1 MNAQQLL
8 KRLSQLKTD
17 RIKHEAHWKECYK
30 YCAPER
36 QQSFTDVAALA
47 LEQERKQ
54 ARTDLF
60 DTTAVEGIQLLV
72 SSIVSG
78 TTSPVSIWFKSVP
91 SGVDTPSQLT
101 QGEQWLSQVDQ
112 FLFRNIHASNF
123 DSEVT
128 DFLTDL
134 VVAGWAVLYAD
145 TNTGEVAPKS
155 VDEYKLE
162 REDFDFEEFK
172 ADESNK
178 EFLTEAHK
186 HGITNKQL
194 DFLLSEYDKRA
205 VDLVSN
211 SSQIDTDTTVQTL
224 QSDWGDKYEA
234 NIFNAV
240 KAARACGITDEQIND
255 PLIGNNVAFIKM
267 ASYFGSQ
274 MTEDK
279 PVSNGTPVNVDISSL
294 MRSEAFFNPK
304 HPDHKSVKAQIDS
317 YYDSLRK

>member
-1 MNAQQLL
+1 M
-8 KRLSQLKTD
+8 TD
-17 RIKHEAHWKECYK
+17 N
-30 YCAPER
+30 
-36 QQSFTDVAALA
+36 
-47 LEQERKQ
+47 LEQQQTIEQ
-54 ARTDLF
+54 
-60 DTTAVEGIQLLV
+60 DTTASTVLSTV
-72 SSIVSG
+72 NDSSIE
-78 TTSPVSIWFKSVP
+78 TAIPEKFKVTAEDGSV
-91 SGVDTPSQLT
+91 DYKAT
-101 QGEQWLSQVDQ
+101 
-112 FLFRNIHASNF
+112 
-123 DSEVT
+123 
-128 DFLTDL
+128 
-134 VVAGWAVLYAD
+134 VAKMNESYSYLEKKVG
-145 TNTGEVAPKS
+145 TGEVAPKS

-205 VDLVSN
+205 VNLVSN

-240 KAARACGITDEQIND
+240 KAARACGITDEQINN

-267 ASYFGSQ
+267 AAYFGSQ

-279 PVSNGTPVNVDISSL
+279 PVSNGTPVNVDIQSL

>member
-1 MNAQQLL
+1 M
-8 KRLSQLKTD
+8 TD
-17 RIKHEAHWKECYK
+17 N
-30 YCAPER
+30 
-36 QQSFTDVAALA
+36 
-47 LEQERKQ
+47 LEQPQ
-54 ARTDLF
+54 AIEQ
-60 DTTAVEGIQLLV
+60 DTTASTVLSTV
-72 SSIVSG
+72 NDSSIETVI
-78 TTSPVSIWFKSVP
+78 PDKFKVTAEDGSV
-91 SGVDTPSQLT
+91 DYKAT
-101 QGEQWLSQVDQ
+101 
-112 FLFRNIHASNF
+112 
-123 DSEVT
+123 
-128 DFLTDL
+128 
-134 VVAGWAVLYAD
+134 VAKMNESYSYLEKKVG
-145 TNTGEVAPKS
+145 TGEVAPKS

-178 EFLTEAHK
+178 EFLSEAHK

-205 VDLVSN
+205 VNLVSN

-240 KAARACGITDEQIND
+240 KAARACGITDEQINN

-267 ASYFGSQ
+267 AAYFGSQ

-279 PVSNGTPVNVDISSL
+279 PVSNGTPVNVDIQSL

>member
-1 MNAQQLL
+1 MTNN
-8 KRLSQLKTD
+8 
-17 RIKHEAHWKECYK
+17 
-30 YCAPER
+30 
-36 QQSFTDVAALA
+36 
-47 LEQERKQ
+47 LEQPQINEQ
-54 ARTDLF
+54 DTVLSTTNDSSI
-60 DTTAVEGIQLLV
+60 DTTI
-72 SSIVSG
+72 
-78 TTSPVSIWFKSVP
+78 PDKFKVVTEDGSV
-91 SGVDTPSQLT
+91 DYKAT
-101 QGEQWLSQVDQ
+101 
-112 FLFRNIHASNF
+112 
-123 DSEVT
+123 
-128 DFLTDL
+128 
-134 VVAGWAVLYAD
+134 VAKMNESYSYLEKKVG
-145 TNTGEVAPKS
+145 TGEVAPKS

-194 DFLLSEYDKRA
+194 DFLISEYDKRA
-205 VDLVSN
+205 VNLVSN
-211 SSQIDTDTTVQTL
+211 SSQIDTDSTVQTL

-267 ASYFGSQ
+267 AAYFGSQ

-279 PVSNGTPVNVDISSL
+279 PVSNGTPVNVDIQSL

>member
-1 MNAQQLL
+1 M
-8 KRLSQLKTD
+8 TD
-17 RIKHEAHWKECYK
+17 N
-30 YCAPER
+30 
-36 QQSFTDVAALA
+36 
-47 LEQERKQ
+47 LEQPQ
-54 ARTDLF
+54 AIEQ
-60 DTTAVEGIQLLV
+60 DTIASTVLSTVNDSSNEAAIPEKFKVTAEDG
-72 SSIVSG
+72 
-78 TTSPVSIWFKSVP
+78 SV
-91 SGVDTPSQLT
+91 DYKAT
-101 QGEQWLSQVDQ
+101 
-112 FLFRNIHASNF
+112 
-123 DSEVT
+123 
-128 DFLTDL
+128 
-134 VVAGWAVLYAD
+134 VAKMNESYSYLEKKVG
-145 TNTGEVAPKS
+145 TGEVAPKS

-205 VDLVSN
+205 VNLVSN

-240 KAARACGITDEQIND
+240 KAARACGITDEQINN

-267 ASYFGSQ
+267 AAYFGSQ

-279 PVSNGTPVNVDISSL
+279 PVSNGTPVNVDIQSL

>member
-1 MNAQQLL
+1 M
-8 KRLSQLKTD
+8 TD
-17 RIKHEAHWKECYK
+17 N
-30 YCAPER
+30 
-36 QQSFTDVAALA
+36 
-47 LEQERKQ
+47 LEQPQ
-54 ARTDLF
+54 AIEQ
-60 DTTAVEGIQLLV
+60 DTTASTVLSISNN
-72 SSIVSG
+72 SSNETAI
-78 TTSPVSIWFKSVP
+78 PDKFKVTAEDGSV
-91 SGVDTPSQLT
+91 DYKAT
-101 QGEQWLSQVDQ
+101 
-112 FLFRNIHASNF
+112 
-123 DSEVT
+123 
-128 DFLTDL
+128 
-134 VVAGWAVLYAD
+134 VAKMNESYSYLEKKVG
-145 TNTGEVAPKS
+145 TGEVAPKS

-194 DFLLSEYDKRA
+194 DFLISEYDKRA
-205 VDLVSN
+205 VNLVSN

-224 QSDWGDKYEA
+224 QSDWGQDYEK

-240 KAARACGITDEQIND
+240 KAARACGITDEQINN

-267 ASYFGSQ
+267 AAYFGSQ

-279 PVSNGTPVNVDISSL
+279 PINNGTPVNVDIQSL

>member
-1 MNAQQLL
+1 M
-8 KRLSQLKTD
+8 TD
-17 RIKHEAHWKECYK
+17 N
-30 YCAPER
+30 
-36 QQSFTDVAALA
+36 
-47 LEQERKQ
+47 LEQQQTIEQ
-54 ARTDLF
+54 
-60 DTTAVEGIQLLV
+60 DTTAPTVLSTV
-72 SSIVSG
+72 NDSSIE
-78 TTSPVSIWFKSVP
+78 TAIPEKFKVTAEDGSV
-91 SGVDTPSQLT
+91 DYKAT
-101 QGEQWLSQVDQ
+101 
-112 FLFRNIHASNF
+112 
-123 DSEVT
+123 
-128 DFLTDL
+128 
-134 VVAGWAVLYAD
+134 VAKMNESYSYLEKKVG
-145 TNTGEVAPKS
+145 TGEVAPKS

-194 DFLLSEYDKRA
+194 DFLISEYDKRA
-205 VDLVSN
+205 VNLVSN

-224 QSDWGDKYEA
+224 QSDWGQDYEK

-255 PLIGNNVAFIKM
+255 PMIGNNVAFIKM
-267 ASYFGSQ
+267 AAYFGSQ

-279 PVSNGTPVNVDISSL
+279 PVSNGTPVNVDIQSL

-304 HPDHKSVKAQIDS
+304 HPDHRSVKAQIDS

>member
-1 MNAQQLL
+1 M
-8 KRLSQLKTD
+8 TD
-17 RIKHEAHWKECYK
+17 N
-30 YCAPER
+30 
-36 QQSFTDVAALA
+36 
-47 LEQERKQ
+47 LEQPQ
-54 ARTDLF
+54 AIEQ
-60 DTTAVEGIQLLV
+60 DTTASTVLSTV
-72 SSIVSG
+72 NDSSIE
-78 TTSPVSIWFKSVP
+78 TAIPDKFKVTAEDGSV
-91 SGVDTPSQLT
+91 DYKAT
-101 QGEQWLSQVDQ
+101 
-112 FLFRNIHASNF
+112 
-123 DSEVT
+123 
-128 DFLTDL
+128 
-134 VVAGWAVLYAD
+134 VAKMNESYSYLEKKVG
-145 TNTGEVAPKS
+145 TGEVAPKS

-178 EFLTEAHK
+178 EFLSEAHK

-240 KAARACGITDEQIND
+240 KAARACGITDERIND

-267 ASYFGSQ
+267 AAYFGSQ

-279 PVSNGTPVNVDISSL
+279 PVSNGTPVNVDIQSL

>member
-1 MNAQQLL
+1 M
-8 KRLSQLKTD
+8 TD
-17 RIKHEAHWKECYK
+17 N
-30 YCAPER
+30 
-36 QQSFTDVAALA
+36 
-47 LEQERKQ
+47 LEQQQTIEQ
-54 ARTDLF
+54 
-60 DTTAVEGIQLLV
+60 DTTASTVLSISNN
-72 SSIVSG
+72 SSNETAI
-78 TTSPVSIWFKSVP
+78 PEKFKVTAEDGSV
-91 SGVDTPSQLT
+91 DYKAT
-101 QGEQWLSQVDQ
+101 
-112 FLFRNIHASNF
+112 
-123 DSEVT
+123 
-128 DFLTDL
+128 
-134 VVAGWAVLYAD
+134 VAKMNESYSYLEKKVG
-145 TNTGEVAPKS
+145 TGEVAPKS
-155 VDEYKLE
+155 VDEYKIE

-194 DFLLSEYDKRA
+194 DFLISEYDKRA
-205 VDLVSN
+205 VNLVSN

-224 QSDWGDKYEA
+224 QSDWGQDYEK

-255 PLIGNNVAFIKM
+255 PMIGNNVAFIKM
-267 ASYFGSQ
+267 AAYFGSQ

-279 PVSNGTPVNVDISSL
+279 PINNGTPVNVDIQSL

>member
-1 MNAQQLL
+1 M
-8 KRLSQLKTD
+8 TD
-17 RIKHEAHWKECYK
+17 N
-30 YCAPER
+30 
-36 QQSFTDVAALA
+36 
-47 LEQERKQ
+47 LEQPQ
-54 ARTDLF
+54 AIEQ
-60 DTTAVEGIQLLV
+60 DTTASTVLSTV
-72 SSIVSG
+72 NDSSIE
-78 TTSPVSIWFKSVP
+78 TAIPDKFKVTAEDGSV
-91 SGVDTPSQLT
+91 DYKAT
-101 QGEQWLSQVDQ
+101 
-112 FLFRNIHASNF
+112 
-123 DSEVT
+123 
-128 DFLTDL
+128 
-134 VVAGWAVLYAD
+134 VAKMNESYSYLEKKVG
-145 TNTGEVAPKS
+145 TGEVAPKS

-194 DFLLSEYDKRA
+194 DFLLAEYDKRA

-240 KAARACGITDEQIND
+240 KAARACGITDEQINN

-267 ASYFGSQ
+267 AAYFGSQ

-279 PVSNGTPVNVDISSL
+279 PVSNGTPVNVDITSL
-294 MRSEAFFNPK
+294 MRSPAFFDSR

-317 YYDSLRK
+317 YYNSLRK

>member
-1 MNAQQLL
+1 M
-8 KRLSQLKTD
+8 TD
-17 RIKHEAHWKECYK
+17 N
-30 YCAPER
+30 
-36 QQSFTDVAALA
+36 
-47 LEQERKQ
+47 LEQPQ
-54 ARTDLF
+54 AIEQ
-60 DTTAVEGIQLLV
+60 DTTASTVLSTV
-72 SSIVSG
+72 NDSSIETVI
-78 TTSPVSIWFKSVP
+78 PDKFKVTAEDGSV
-91 SGVDTPSQLT
+91 DYKAT
-101 QGEQWLSQVDQ
+101 
-112 FLFRNIHASNF
+112 
-123 DSEVT
+123 
-128 DFLTDL
+128 
-134 VVAGWAVLYAD
+134 VAKMNESYSYLEKKVG
-145 TNTGEVAPKS
+145 TGEVAPKS

-178 EFLTEAHK
+178 EFLSEAHK

-194 DFLLSEYDKRA
+194 DFLLAEYDKRA

-240 KAARACGITDEQIND
+240 KAARACGITDEQINN

-267 ASYFGSQ
+267 AAYFGSQ

-279 PVSNGTPVNVDISSL
+279 PVSNGTPVNVDIQSL

>member
-1 MNAQQLL
+1 M
-8 KRLSQLKTD
+8 TD
-17 RIKHEAHWKECYK
+17 N
-30 YCAPER
+30 
-36 QQSFTDVAALA
+36 
-47 LEQERKQ
+47 LEQPQ
-54 ARTDLF
+54 AIEQ
-60 DTTAVEGIQLLV
+60 DTTASTVLSISNN
-72 SSIVSG
+72 SSNETAI
-78 TTSPVSIWFKSVP
+78 PDKFKVTAEDGSV
-91 SGVDTPSQLT
+91 DYKAT
-101 QGEQWLSQVDQ
+101 
-112 FLFRNIHASNF
+112 
-123 DSEVT
+123 
-128 DFLTDL
+128 
-134 VVAGWAVLYAD
+134 VAKMNESYSYLEKKVG
-145 TNTGEVAPKS
+145 TGEVAPKS

-194 DFLLSEYDKRA
+194 DFLISEYDKRA
-205 VDLVSN
+205 VNLVSN

-224 QSDWGDKYEA
+224 QSDWGQDYEK

-255 PLIGNNVAFIKM
+255 PMIGNNVAFIKM
-267 ASYFGSQ
+267 AAYFGSQ

-279 PVSNGTPVNVDISSL
+279 PVSNGTPVNVDIQSL

>member
-1 MNAQQLL
+1 M
-8 KRLSQLKTD
+8 TD
-17 RIKHEAHWKECYK
+17 N
-30 YCAPER
+30 
-36 QQSFTDVAALA
+36 
-47 LEQERKQ
+47 LEQQQTIEQ
-54 ARTDLF
+54 
-60 DTTAVEGIQLLV
+60 DTTASTVLSTV
-72 SSIVSG
+72 NNSSNETAI
-78 TTSPVSIWFKSVP
+78 PDKFKVTAEDGSV
-91 SGVDTPSQLT
+91 DYKAT
-101 QGEQWLSQVDQ
+101 
-112 FLFRNIHASNF
+112 
-123 DSEVT
+123 
-128 DFLTDL
+128 
-134 VVAGWAVLYAD
+134 VAKMNESYSYLEKKVG
-145 TNTGEVAPKS
+145 TGEVAPKS

-224 QSDWGDKYEA
+224 QSDWGQDYEK

-255 PLIGNNVAFIKM
+255 PMIGNNVAFIKM
-267 ASYFGSQ
+267 AAYFGSQ

-279 PVSNGTPVNVDISSL
+279 PINNGTPVNVDIQSL

>member
-1 MNAQQLL
+1 M
-8 KRLSQLKTD
+8 TD
-17 RIKHEAHWKECYK
+17 N
-30 YCAPER
+30 
-36 QQSFTDVAALA
+36 
-47 LEQERKQ
+47 LEQPQTIEQ
-54 ARTDLF
+54 
-60 DTTAVEGIQLLV
+60 DTTASTVLSTGND
-72 SSIVSG
+72 SSIE
-78 TTSPVSIWFKSVP
+78 TAIPEKFKVTAEDGSV
-91 SGVDTPSQLT
+91 DYKAT
-101 QGEQWLSQVDQ
+101 
-112 FLFRNIHASNF
+112 
-123 DSEVT
+123 
-128 DFLTDL
+128 
-134 VVAGWAVLYAD
+134 VAKMNESYSYLEKKVG
-145 TNTGEVAPKS
+145 TGEVAPKS

-162 REDFDFEEFK
+162 RADFDFEEFK

-205 VDLVSN
+205 VNLVSN

-224 QSDWGDKYEA
+224 QSEWDDKYEA

-255 PLIGNNVAFIKM
+255 PMIGNNVAFIKM
-267 ASYFGSQ
+267 AAYFGSQ

-279 PVSNGTPVNVDISSL
+279 PINNGTPVNVDIQSL

-317 YYDSLRK
+317 YYNSLRK

>member
-1 MNAQQLL
+1 M
-8 KRLSQLKTD
+8 TD
-17 RIKHEAHWKECYK
+17 N
-30 YCAPER
+30 
-36 QQSFTDVAALA
+36 
-47 LEQERKQ
+47 LEQPQTIEQ
-54 ARTDLF
+54 
-60 DTTAVEGIQLLV
+60 DTTASTVLSTV
-72 SSIVSG
+72 DNSSNETAI
-78 TTSPVSIWFKSVP
+78 PDKFKVTAEDGSV
-91 SGVDTPSQLT
+91 DYKAT
-101 QGEQWLSQVDQ
+101 
-112 FLFRNIHASNF
+112 
-123 DSEVT
+123 
-128 DFLTDL
+128 
-134 VVAGWAVLYAD
+134 VAKMNESYSYLEKKVG
-145 TNTGEVAPKS
+145 TGEVAPKS

-178 EFLTEAHK
+178 EFLSEAHK

-205 VDLVSN
+205 VNLVSN

-240 KAARACGITDEQIND
+240 KAARACGITDEQINN

-267 ASYFGSQ
+267 AAYFGSQ

-279 PVSNGTPVNVDISSL
+279 PVSNGTPVNVDIQSL

>member
-1 MNAQQLL
+1 M
-8 KRLSQLKTD
+8 TD
-17 RIKHEAHWKECYK
+17 N
-30 YCAPER
+30 
-36 QQSFTDVAALA
+36 
-47 LEQERKQ
+47 LEQPQ
-54 ARTDLF
+54 AIEQ
-60 DTTAVEGIQLLV
+60 DTTASTVLSTFND
-72 SSIVSG
+72 SSIE
-78 TTSPVSIWFKSVP
+78 TAIPEKFKVTAEDGSV
-91 SGVDTPSQLT
+91 DYKAT
-101 QGEQWLSQVDQ
+101 
-112 FLFRNIHASNF
+112 
-123 DSEVT
+123 
-128 DFLTDL
+128 
-134 VVAGWAVLYAD
+134 VAKMNESYSYLEKKVG
-145 TNTGEVAPKS
+145 TGEVAPKS

-205 VDLVSN
+205 VNLVSN

-240 KAARACGITDEQIND
+240 KAARACGITDEQINN

-267 ASYFGSQ
+267 AAYFGSQ

-279 PVSNGTPVNVDISSL
+279 PVSNGTPVNVDIQSL

>member
-1 MNAQQLL
+1 M
-8 KRLSQLKTD
+8 TD
-17 RIKHEAHWKECYK
+17 N
-30 YCAPER
+30 
-36 QQSFTDVAALA
+36 
-47 LEQERKQ
+47 LEQPQ
-54 ARTDLF
+54 AIEQ
-60 DTTAVEGIQLLV
+60 DTTASTVLSTV
-72 SSIVSG
+72 NDSSIE
-78 TTSPVSIWFKSVP
+78 TAIPEKFKVTAEDGSV
-91 SGVDTPSQLT
+91 DYKAT
-101 QGEQWLSQVDQ
+101 
-112 FLFRNIHASNF
+112 
-123 DSEVT
+123 
-128 DFLTDL
+128 
-134 VVAGWAVLYAD
+134 VAKMNESYSYLEKKVG
-145 TNTGEVAPKS
+145 TGEVAPKS

-224 QSDWGDKYEA
+224 QSDWGQDYEK

-240 KAARACGITDEQIND
+240 KAARACGITDEQINN

-267 ASYFGSQ
+267 AAYFGSQ

-279 PVSNGTPVNVDISSL
+279 PVSNGTPVNVDIQSL

>member
-1 MNAQQLL
+1 M
-8 KRLSQLKTD
+8 TD
-17 RIKHEAHWKECYK
+17 N
-30 YCAPER
+30 
-36 QQSFTDVAALA
+36 
-47 LEQERKQ
+47 LEQPQ
-54 ARTDLF
+54 AIEQ
-60 DTTAVEGIQLLV
+60 DTTASTVLSTGND
-72 SSIVSG
+72 SSNETAI
-78 TTSPVSIWFKSVP
+78 PDKFKVTAEDGSV
-91 SGVDTPSQLT
+91 DYKAT
-101 QGEQWLSQVDQ
+101 
-112 FLFRNIHASNF
+112 
-123 DSEVT
+123 
-128 DFLTDL
+128 
-134 VVAGWAVLYAD
+134 VAKMNESYSYLEKKVG
-145 TNTGEVAPKS
+145 TGEVAPKS

-194 DFLLSEYDKRA
+194 DFLISEYDKRA
-205 VDLVSN
+205 VNLVSN

-240 KAARACGITDEQIND
+240 KAARACGITDEQINN

-267 ASYFGSQ
+267 AAYFGSQ

-279 PVSNGTPVNVDISSL
+279 PVSNGTPVNVDIQSL

>member
-1 MNAQQLL
+1 M
-8 KRLSQLKTD
+8 TD
-17 RIKHEAHWKECYK
+17 N
-30 YCAPER
+30 
-36 QQSFTDVAALA
+36 
-47 LEQERKQ
+47 LEQPQ
-54 ARTDLF
+54 AIEQ
-60 DTTAVEGIQLLV
+60 DTTASTVLSISNN
-72 SSIVSG
+72 SSNETAI
-78 TTSPVSIWFKSVP
+78 PDKFKVTAEDGSV
-91 SGVDTPSQLT
+91 DYKAT
-101 QGEQWLSQVDQ
+101 
-112 FLFRNIHASNF
+112 
-123 DSEVT
+123 
-128 DFLTDL
+128 
-134 VVAGWAVLYAD
+134 VAKMNESYSYLEKKVG
-145 TNTGEVAPKS
+145 TGEVAPKS

-186 HGITNKQL
+186 HGITNKQH
-194 DFLLSEYDKRA
+194 DFLISEYDKRA
-205 VDLVSN
+205 VNLVSN

-267 ASYFGSQ
+267 AAYFGSQ

-279 PVSNGTPVNVDISSL
+279 PVSNGTPVNVDIQSL

>member
-1 MNAQQLL
+1 M
-8 KRLSQLKTD
+8 TD
-17 RIKHEAHWKECYK
+17 N
-30 YCAPER
+30 
-36 QQSFTDVAALA
+36 
-47 LEQERKQ
+47 LEQPQTIEQ
-54 ARTDLF
+54 
-60 DTTAVEGIQLLV
+60 DTTASTVLSTGND
-72 SSIVSG
+72 SSIE
-78 TTSPVSIWFKSVP
+78 TAIPEKFKVTAEDGSV
-91 SGVDTPSQLT
+91 DYKAT
-101 QGEQWLSQVDQ
+101 
-112 FLFRNIHASNF
+112 
-123 DSEVT
+123 
-128 DFLTDL
+128 
-134 VVAGWAVLYAD
+134 VAKMNESYSYLEKKVG
-145 TNTGEVAPKS
+145 TGEVAPKS

-162 REDFDFEEFK
+162 RADFDFEEFK

-194 DFLLSEYDKRA
+194 DFLISEYDKRA
-205 VDLVSN
+205 VNLVSN

-240 KAARACGITDEQIND
+240 KAARACGITDEQINN

-267 ASYFGSQ
+267 AAYFGSQ

-279 PVSNGTPVNVDISSL
+279 PINNGTPVNVDIQSL

-317 YYDSLRK
+317 YYDNLRK

>member
-1 MNAQQLL
+1 M
-8 KRLSQLKTD
+8 TD
-17 RIKHEAHWKECYK
+17 N
-30 YCAPER
+30 
-36 QQSFTDVAALA
+36 
-47 LEQERKQ
+47 LEQPQ
-54 ARTDLF
+54 AIEQ
-60 DTTAVEGIQLLV
+60 DTTASTVLSTV
-72 SSIVSG
+72 NDSSIETVI
-78 TTSPVSIWFKSVP
+78 PDKFKVTAEDGSV
-91 SGVDTPSQLT
+91 DYKAT
-101 QGEQWLSQVDQ
+101 
-112 FLFRNIHASNF
+112 
-123 DSEVT
+123 
-128 DFLTDL
+128 
-134 VVAGWAVLYAD
+134 VAKMNESYSYLEKKVG
-145 TNTGEVAPKS
+145 TGEVAPKS

-178 EFLTEAHK
+178 EFLSEAHK

-240 KAARACGITDEQIND
+240 KAARACGITDEQINN

-267 ASYFGSQ
+267 AAYFGSQ

-279 PVSNGTPVNVDISSL
+279 PVSNGTPVNVDIQSL

>member
-1 MNAQQLL
+1 M
-8 KRLSQLKTD
+8 TD
-17 RIKHEAHWKECYK
+17 N
-30 YCAPER
+30 
-36 QQSFTDVAALA
+36 
-47 LEQERKQ
+47 LEQPQ
-54 ARTDLF
+54 AIEQ
-60 DTTAVEGIQLLV
+60 DTTASTVLSISNN
-72 SSIVSG
+72 SSNETAI
-78 TTSPVSIWFKSVP
+78 PDKFKVTAEDGSV
-91 SGVDTPSQLT
+91 DYKAT
-101 QGEQWLSQVDQ
+101 
-112 FLFRNIHASNF
+112 
-123 DSEVT
+123 
-128 DFLTDL
+128 
-134 VVAGWAVLYAD
+134 VAKMNESYSYLEKKVG
-145 TNTGEVAPKS
+145 TGEVAPKS

-194 DFLLSEYDKRA
+194 DFLISEYDKRA
-205 VDLVSN
+205 VNLVSN

-240 KAARACGITDEQIND
+240 KAARACGITDEQINN

-267 ASYFGSQ
+267 AAYFGSQ

-279 PVSNGTPVNVDISSL
+279 PVSNGTPVNVDIQSL

>member
-1 MNAQQLL
+1 M
-8 KRLSQLKTD
+8 TD
-17 RIKHEAHWKECYK
+17 N
-30 YCAPER
+30 
-36 QQSFTDVAALA
+36 
-47 LEQERKQ
+47 LEQPQTIEQ
-54 ARTDLF
+54 
-60 DTTAVEGIQLLV
+60 DTTASTVLSTV
-72 SSIVSG
+72 DNSSNETAI
-78 TTSPVSIWFKSVP
+78 PDKFKVTAEDGSVDYKAT
-91 SGVDTPSQLT
+91 VAKM
-101 QGEQWLSQVDQ
+101 
-112 FLFRNIHASNF
+112 N
-123 DSEVT
+123 DSYTYLEKKV
-128 DFLTDL
+128 
-134 VVAGWAVLYAD
+134 G
-145 TNTGEVAPKS
+145 TGEVAPKS

-178 EFLTEAHK
+178 EFLSEAHK

-240 KAARACGITDEQIND
+240 KAARACGITDEQINN

-267 ASYFGSQ
+267 AAYFGSQ

-279 PVSNGTPVNVDISSL
+279 PVSNGTPVNVDIQSL